1 MAEAKLN
8 FDEGSL
14 DKGSAL
20 YKLYSKYYQGMVS
33 AGETTPPDFSTPP
46 TTPDG
51 NIDVDTINQSLANY
65 STILMKN
72 SAYLFASTISD
83 VFTGGEGGGEGG
95 GELDGYL
102 KKAGGSMSGELNAL
116 YGFKAGISGIK
127 FFETVGTN
135 EEAYKLIV
143 YKDLEL
149 EGSLKLNNITFKNQA
164 SISYLNEKD
173 IVIDSDILKL
183 TGSMSVN
190 DSIVVGK
197 IRITSDKILYQDTH
211 NFYHEGNANQPTIDW
226 QSQNML
232 VNDSLKVKNSVNILG
247 ELKTGAFYLGKI
259 SAENEP
265 EKYMMYSEMLE
276 NSQNRVVLNAD
287 LSINP
292 GYGILFFDN
301 YILSVRQGTDNVVSL
316 SAPNMILNLGDNNT
330 SDISLQAD
338 IKNYNRTYTLISKN
352 GDGYFPNS
360 FKAGCGNSGG
370 VVMETYNSSDGTG
383 VWFKDRIKIGD
394 KDKGPAIFSNTSQ
407 HSLDGILSYIRID
420 NDVQYTE
427 KINFSLY
434 NQITTSLLQSLD
446 KEWSAT
452 LHINTD
458 AEFICFDK
466 PIEGTVFSIA
476 SSQYKTHLKENVL
489 FFNDGAY
496 LEGLDDGIRYA
507 GNAYFDGNI
516 GSRSFASGFAGY
528 GWSIQEN
535 KLYGGISA
543 TFDELTV
550 RRKMRIYELEVQKQ
564 NIVNGSYWVS
574 NSCSG
579 DRVEEI
585 L

>member
-1 MAEAKLN
+1 M
-8 FDEGSL
+8 
-14 DKGSAL
+14 
-20 YKLYSKYYQGMVS
+20 
-33 AGETTPPDFSTPP
+33 
-46 TTPDG
+46 
-51 NIDVDTINQSLANY
+51 
-65 STILMKN
+65 
-72 SAYLFASTISD
+72 
-83 VFTGGEGGGEGG
+83 
-95 GELDGYL
+95 
-102 KKAGGSMSGELNAL
+102 
-116 YGFKAGISGIK
+116 
-127 FFETVGTN
+127 
-135 EEAYKLIV
+135 
-143 YKDLEL
+143 
-149 EGSLKLNNITFKNQA
+149 
-164 SISYLNEKD
+164 
-173 IVIDSDILKL
+173 
-183 TGSMSVN
+183 
-190 DSIVVGK
+190 
-197 IRITSDKILYQDTH
+197 
-211 NFYHEGNANQPTIDW
+211 
-226 QSQNML
+226 
-232 VNDSLKVKNSVNILG
+232 
-247 ELKTGAFYLGKI
+247 
-259 SAENEP
+259 
-265 EKYMMYSEMLE
+265 
-276 NSQNRVVLNAD
+276 
-287 LSINP
+287 
-292 GYGILFFDN
+292 FFDN

>member
-14 DKGSAL
+14 NKDSAL

-46 TTPDG
+46 VTSEG
-51 NIDVDTINQSLANY
+51 NIDVDAINQSLADY

-116 YGFKAGISGIK
+116 YGFKAGINGVK
-127 FFETVGTN
+127 FFETVGAD
-135 EEAYKLIV
+135 EETYKLIV

-149 EGSLKLNNITFKNQA
+149 EGSLKLNNIIFKNQT

-183 TGSMSVN
+183 TGSMSV
-190 DSIVVGK
+190 DGSIVVGK

-232 VNDSLKVKNSVNILG
+232 VNNSLKVKNSVNILG
-247 ELKTGAFYLGKI
+247 ELKTGIFYLGKI

-265 EKYMMYSEMLE
+265 EKYMMHSEILE

-287 LSINP
+287 LSINSE
-292 GYGILFFDN
+292 YGILFSDN

-394 KDKGPAIFSNTSQ
+394 KDKGPVIFSNASQ
-407 HSLDGILSYIRID
+407 YSLNGTLSYIRVD

-434 NQITTSLLQSLD
+434 NQNTTSLLQSLD